1 MGVQG
6 PAPDQKTSVV
16 ACVSLSILTL
26 TLTEPNSRDSP
37 GFSVT
42 INSNSNW
49 EGLIHVLK
57 QIFKNQFL
65 KINAVTIQILKN
77 NPSDLLEDTVTW
89 TWSSRRTLALNVYC
103 SSSGWWSPRSRCLGQ
118 LKYCMLKYTH
128 TCQTMNTL
136 IFSLGNI
143 VAITFVHGDLHFF
156 G

>member
-89 TWSSRRTLALNVYC
+89 T
-103 SSSGWWSPRSRCLGQ
+103 
-118 LKYCMLKYTH
+118 
-128 TCQTMNTL
+128 
-136 IFSLGNI
+136 
-143 VAITFVHGDLHFF
+143 
-156 G
+156 